1 MYQYFCEEI
10 GHTAQETVPETS
22 QEVVDLSQPP
32 RKRPRNELETNDSIP
47 ILGGLGLGSRMD
59 SESSEGHINREAA
72 KANETAVTERDSQG
86 QSNSEL
92 SESEDG
98 SDGSDDEKS
107 DEKETPEMRV

>member
-1 MYQYFCEEI
+1 
-10 GHTAQETVPETS
+10 
-22 QEVVDLSQPP
+22 
-32 RKRPRNELETNDSIP
+32 
-47 ILGGLGLGSRMD
+47 MD

-72 KANETAVTERDSQG
+72 KANETAVTEGDSQG